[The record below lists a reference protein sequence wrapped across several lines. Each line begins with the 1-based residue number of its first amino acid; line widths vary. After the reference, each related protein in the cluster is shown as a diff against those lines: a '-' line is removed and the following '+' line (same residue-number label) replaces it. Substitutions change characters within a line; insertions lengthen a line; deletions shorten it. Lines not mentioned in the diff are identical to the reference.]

1 MTDREKMSGKAGSG
15 LLFVILMIITA
26 LAAGCLIVMRYR
38 TMKNETV
45 APSVTAP
52 PAEEPVPTPEPT
64 PTPVPTPS
72 PEEIAAQEEAARRE
86 AAARKA
92 EAAKY
97 SFYQKL
103 KKGYDTN
110 ILVLG
115 DASAADPAGDRVN
128 GIVDGPKFSGLSK
141 VLEEKYPSKVTIT
154 NLAFPAGS
162 LLGDAIRVLEMPE
175 EPSYDLIILSY
186 GLNDQKENKEANIFG
201 HVEPNQNLWPD
212 YMALLLTLSNKFPD
226 CSIVCTLEP
235 CFHEITEELD
245 GMRRISEA
253 YYGIPVIDLVTALHE
268 KGDGSD
274 LAFFEADQT
283 TLNEKGMEE
292 WIRLLR
298 ELIDTK
304 AEESAEK
311 MARIVTGYDKANGVS
326 KLSFIPA
333 ADPRVSRR
341 DDTSYTLDIK
351 AEGISFIRHKKQ
363 LGREDLK
370 VIADDMLYNFGK
382 TGGIETPEGS
392 YIILLHEQLLC
403 EKSFEIIFADKELAD
418 GLEGFYLIEKK
429 AEME

>member
-1 MTDREKMSGKAGSG
+1 MFDRENNRKLISI
-15 LLFVILMIITA
+15 LLAVAVTIITA
-26 LAAGCLIVMRYR
+26 VVAGCIVTARYQA
-38 TMKNETV
+38 MKNDA
-45 APSVTAP
+45 APPPVTAP
-52 PAEEPVPTPEPT
+52 PPEATAVPTPPP
-64 PTPVPTPS
+64 PTPVPTLS
-72 PEEIAAQEEAARRE
+72 PEEIAAREEAERRE
-86 AAARKA
+86 AATKKA

-103 KKGYDTN
+103 EKGYDTN

-115 DASAADPAGDRVN
+115 DSTAADPTGDRVN

-141 VLEEKYPSKVTIT
+141 YLEGKYPSKVTVT

-162 LLGDAIRVLEMPE
+162 LLGDAMRVLEMPE

-186 GLNDQKENKEANIFG
+186 GLNDTKETEPNVFG
-201 HVEPNQNLWPD
+201 YVEPNQNLWPD
-212 YMALLLTLSNKFPD
+212 YMALLLTLNNKFPD
-226 CSIVCTLEP
+226 GSIVCTLEP

-253 YYGIPVIDLVTALHE
+253 YYKIPVIDLVTALQE
-268 KGDGSD
+268 KGNGSD
-274 LAFFEADQT
+274 LEFFEADQT

-292 WIRLLR
+292 WIRLLC

-304 AEESAEK
+304 TEESADK
-311 MARIVTGYDKANGVS
+311 MERITTDYDKANDVS
-326 KLSFIPA
+326 RLSFIPVT
-333 ADPRVSRR
+333 DPRVSRR

-363 LGREDLK
+363 LGREGVK

-403 EKSFEIIFADKELAD
+403 ENSFEIIFTSKELAD
-418 GLEGFYLIEKK
+418 ELEGIYLIEKK
-429 AEME
+429 AEKE